1 MAAIW
6 HPFTQMKTAKA
17 PIEIIKGKG
26 VYLTTRDGT
35 DYLDGISS
43 WWTNLHGHSHSYIA
57 EKIAHQA
64 ANLEHV
70 IFSGFTHPP
79 ALELTDRLLPLLP
92 GKMGKIFY
100 SDNGSTAVEV
110 GLKIA
115 LQYWY
120 NKNSGRT
127 KIVTFKGG
135 YHGDTFGTMSAA
147 GKNTFN
153 RPFWNNLF
161 DVVTITPPI
170 TGQEEK
176 SVDELKAALSSHT
189 IACFLFEPLIQG
201 VSGMVIHSS
210 KVLSHL
216 LKMCREREVITIA
229 DEVMTGFGRTGALFA
244 CERLEE
250 KPDIICLSKGITGG
264 FLPLGAT
271 ACRERIY
278 QAFHSEDKHKA
289 LLHGHS
295 YTANP
300 IACASALASLDLLQ
314 ALACKK
320 QRKMIANAHFNFV
333 KKWKGHPKL
342 KRCESLGT
350 ILALEYK
357 DKNCTYFSTLSDS
370 LYQFFIE
377 RKILLRPLGNV
388 LYVLP
393 PYCIS
398 KDELTLIY
406 NTIALTLDGDL

>member
-17 PIEIIKGKG
+17 PIEIVKGKG
-26 VYLTTRDGT
+26 IYLTTHDGV

-43 WWTNLHGHSHSYIA
+43 WWTNLHGHSHPYIA
-57 EKIAHQA
+57 EKIAEQA
-64 ANLEHV
+64 LNLEHV

-79 ALELTDRLLPLLP
+79 ALELTSRLLPLLP

-100 SDNGSTAVEV
+100 SDNGSTAVEI

-115 LQYWY
+115 IQYWH
-120 NKNSGRT
+120 NQNSGKT
-127 KIVTFKGG
+127 KIITFKGG
-135 YHGDTFGTMSAA
+135 YHGDTFGTMSMA
-147 GKNTFN
+147 GKNVLN
-153 RPFWNNLF
+153 RPFWNHLF
-161 DVVTITPPI
+161 DVTAITPPI
-170 TGQEEK
+170 IGLEEK
-176 SVDELKAALSSHT
+176 SIRELQAALTSDN

-201 VSGMVIHSS
+201 VSGMVIHCS
-210 KVLSHL
+210 KALNHL
-216 LKMCREREVITIA
+216 LKICKDHQVITIA
-229 DEVMTGFGRTGALFA
+229 DEVMTGFGRTGTLFA

-271 ACRERIY
+271 ACIEEIY
-278 QAFHSEDKHKA
+278 QAFHSENKHKA

-300 IACASALASLDLLQ
+300 LACASACASLDLTQ
-314 ALACKK
+314 SLACEK
-320 QRKMIANAHFNFV
+320 QRTMIANAHTTFV
-333 KKWKGHPKL
+333 KKWKHHPKL

-350 ILALEYK
+350 ILSLEYR
-357 DKNCTYFSTLSDS
+357 DKNGTYFSTLSHS
-370 LYQFFIE
+370 LYHFFIE
-377 RKILLRPLGNV
+377 RHILLRPLGNV

-406 NTIALTLDGDL
+406 NTIALTLEGDL

>member
-17 PIEIIKGKG
+17 PIEIVKGKG
-26 VYLTTRDGT
+26 VYLTTRDGI

-43 WWTNLHGHSHSYIA
+43 WWVNLHGHSHPYIA
-57 EKIAHQA
+57 EKIADQA
-64 ANLEHV
+64 INLEHV

-79 ALELTDRLLPLLP
+79 ALEFTARLLPILP

-120 NKNSGRT
+120 NQSSGRT
-127 KIVTFKGG
+127 KIIAFKGG
-135 YHGDTFGTMSAA
+135 YHGDTFGTMSVA
-147 GKNTFN
+147 GKNRFN
-153 RPFWNNLF
+153 RPFWDHLF
-161 DVVTITPPI
+161 DVITITPPI
-170 TGQEEK
+170 KGLEEK
-176 SVDELKAALSSHT
+176 SMKELETALSFNNV
-189 IACFLFEPLIQG
+189 ACFLFEPLIQG

-210 KVLSHL
+210 KALNHL
-216 LKMCREREVITIA
+216 LKICREHEVITIA
-229 DEVMTGFGRTGALFA
+229 DEVMTGFGRTETLFA
-244 CERLEE
+244 CDNLEE

-271 ACRERIY
+271 ACKERIY
-278 QAFHSEDKHKA
+278 QAFHSKDKHRA

-300 IACASALASLDLLQ
+300 LACASACASLDLLQ
-314 ALACKK
+314 AAACEK
-320 QRKMIANAHFNFV
+320 QRKRIASAHINFV
-333 KKWKGHPKL
+333 KRWKDHPKL
-342 KRCESLGT
+342 KRCESIGT

-406 NTIALTLDGDL
+406 NAIALTFEGDL